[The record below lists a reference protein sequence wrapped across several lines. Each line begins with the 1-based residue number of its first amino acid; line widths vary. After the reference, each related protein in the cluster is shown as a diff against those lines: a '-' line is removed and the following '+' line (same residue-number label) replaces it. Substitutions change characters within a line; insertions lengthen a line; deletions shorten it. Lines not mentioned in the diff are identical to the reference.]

1 MTLDKRQKAG
11 LEALCKLH
19 SRLPPILYA
28 GLPVRLREAVQPL
41 PRAATMQDLTR
52 RSRMGCER
60 IGVIDRQRA
69 GGIGEQPT
77 QLAMYEWTM
86 VLHVAD
92 PILL

>member
-1 MTLDKRQKAG
+1 
-11 LEALCKLH
+11 
-19 SRLPPILYA
+19 
-28 GLPVRLREAVQPL
+28 
-41 PRAATMQDLTR
+41 
-52 RSRMGCER
+52 MGCER